1 MEPGHYYDG
10 TSRMAGRAEAEGE
23 AEGSMDEKL
32 DALMQMLARGF
43 DVPPA
48 AQPGWP
54 PAEGGEGFGVIKG
67 GFGVLS
73 FVLHLAAG
81 TL

>member
-1 MEPGHYYDG
+1 
-10 TSRMAGRAEAEGE
+10 
-23 AEGSMDEKL
+23 
-32 DALMQMLARGF
+32 MQMLARGF

-73 FVLHLAAG
+73 FVLYLAAG